1 MKELGII
8 PKCYPN
14 LKKDHLLAEL
24 IGVILGDGNI
34 SEFPRTER
42 LLIISNSNNAG
53 FIKRYTNLVEKLF
66 NKKAAV
72 YQVRGTHATRIGI
85 YQKFISER
93 LGVPCGNRKDLRYKL
108 PTWISTNRYNL
119 LSWLRGLFEAE
130 GSLSIHR
137 PTYTYNFQFSNKN
150 ESLLNLVE
158 KYLKLLGFRPER
170 REDCVRLRKK
180 EEVIIFRD
188 LIKFRQYN

>member
-8 PKCYPN
+8 PKYYPN
-14 LKKDHLLAEL
+14 LKKDRLLAEL

-72 YQVRGTHATRIGI
+72 YQVRGTQTTRIGI

-93 LGVPCGNRKDLRYKL
+93 LGVPCGNRKDLRYRL
-108 PTWISTNRYNL
+108 PTWISVDRYNL

-130 GSLSIHR
+130 GLLSIHK

-158 KYLKLLGFRPER
+158 KNLNSLGFHPER
-170 REDCVRLRKK
+170 RKNSVRLRKK
-180 EEVIIFRD
+180 EEVIMFRD